1 MEHLNQPYSEIMSM
15 STIERRYYLGLLLKD
30 KAKRDAAAENTKT
43 TGKGERTTRVGGEA
57 LKQQIIQGK
66 LPI

>member
-1 MEHLNQPYSEIMSM
+1 M